1 MVIGFLPRFSRSQYS
16 EFIFSFLWCCGL
28 FFGALFSSECSN
40 LFSFWMRTMDPSGVS
55 IVWLFTAL
63 FLPFLFSAVAV
74 YLHQSWLLFLLAFIK
89 AFIFGL
95 CLCGVASVCGS
106 AGWIICVLL
115 FFSESSLFPVLFFCR
130 NGTRFPL
137 PVRSASLPCFV
148 SAFSVFYRFY
158 RGSPGEKT
166 LLFPAHKSIDMF
178 QSA

>member
-40 LFSFWMRTMDPSGVS
+40 FFSFWMRTMDPSGVS

-95 CLCGVASVCGS
+95 CLCGVASACGS

-115 FFSESSLFPVLFFCR
+115 FFSESSLFPVLFFCMK
-130 NGTRFPL
+130 RFLGRPGY
-137 PVRSASLPCFV
+137 
-148 SAFSVFYRFY
+148 FSKTEITGLAALVF
-158 RGSPGEKT
+158 
-166 LLFPAHKSIDMF
+166 LIVSIDRCVISPF
-178 QSA
+178 LANLI